1 MKQVVFQEQ
10 QSGSILPGLIPSVS
24 TVLVEWHPALSLNSQ
39 HDPIESKNQQRGCRT
54 FESLRF

>member
-24 TVLVEWHPALSLNSQ
+24 SMFLKWHSALSLNSQ
-39 HDPIESKNQQRGCRT
+39 HDPIEFKNPQIGCRT
-54 FESLRF
+54 SKSLRF

>member
-24 TVLVEWHPALSLNSQ
+24 TVLIEWHPALSLNSQ
-39 HDPIESKNQQRGCRT
+39 HDSIEFKNPQIGCRT